1 MISGFIGNVS
11 TWLIKH
17 NAIKPED
24 KELYEYAIYSFI
36 ITVSP
41 LFLVILISGIMGK
54 LCEGIVIIIPF
65 MVLRKFSGGFHAS
78 KAGTCFAGSCA
89 LLFLCISAASY
100 VTCNMAL
107 KILTAVAAVSLCIC
121 SPVDSENR
129 RFSNNEKITYKRTT
143 WFIVMFFMVVFILFL
158 VTGKEKFAICI
169 AIGLILPAS
178 LQLPCII
185 SKTKIKG

>member
-65 MVLRKFSGGFHAS
+65 MVELLLNTLFHLMS
-78 KAGTCFAGSCA
+78 
-89 LLFLCISAASY
+89 
-100 VTCNMAL
+100 
-107 KILTAVAAVSLCIC
+107 
-121 SPVDSENR
+121 R
-129 RFSNNEKITYKRTT
+129 
-143 WFIVMFFMVVFILFL
+143 
-158 VTGKEKFAICI
+158 
-169 AIGLILPAS
+169 
-178 LQLPCII
+178 
-185 SKTKIKG
+185 

>member
-1 MISGFIGNVS
+1 MISGFIGNIS
-11 TWLIKH
+11 TWLIRH

-24 KELYEYAIYSFI
+24 RELYEYAIYSLI

-89 LLFLCISAASY
+89 LLFLCVSAVSY
-100 VTCNMAL
+100 VTCNLTL
-107 KILTAVAAVSLCIC
+107 KVLATVAAISLCIS

-129 RFSNNEKITYKRTT
+129 RLSDNEKITYRRIT

-158 VTGKEKFAICI
+158 VTRKEMLAKCI
-169 AIGLILPAS
+169 AIGLILPAC

-185 SKTKIKG
+185 SKVMAKY

>member
-1 MISGFIGNVS
+1 MISGFIGNIS
-11 TWLIKH
+11 TWLIRH

-24 KELYEYAIYSFI
+24 RELYEYAIYSLI

-89 LLFLCISAASY
+89 LLFLCVSAVSY
-100 VTCNMAL
+100 VTCNLTL
-107 KILTAVAAVSLCIC
+107 KVLATVAAISLCIS

-129 RFSNNEKITYKRTT
+129 RLSDNEKITYRRIT

-158 VTGKEKFAICI
+158 VTGKEMLAKCI
-169 AIGLILPAS
+169 AIGLILPAC

-185 SKTKIKG
+185 SKVMAKY

>member
-24 KELYEYAIYSFI
+24 KELYEYAIYRFI

-121 SPVDSENR
+121 GPVDSD
-129 RFSNNEKITYKRTT
+129 KRTT